1 MPRSITGSQLREM
14 LIANSSPQSEQDEDT
29 FNPNIITKQE
39 IEDYFD
45 ISKAE
50 MMSNIY
56 YRMKE
61 NCESSATG
69 IFQKPE
75 SSAMFDFFELLKHN
89 IDIRSYY
96 KQKFKV

>member
-1 MPRSITGSQLREM
+1 MPRSLTGSQLKQM
-14 LIANSSPQSEQDEDT
+14 LYVNSNPQYDQDEET

-39 IEDYFD
+39 IEEYFD
-45 ISKAE
+45 ISKSN

-61 NCESSATG
+61 RCDSSSHG
-69 IFQKPE
+69 ILQKPE
-75 SSAMFDFFELLKHN
+75 NSAMFDFFELLKHN